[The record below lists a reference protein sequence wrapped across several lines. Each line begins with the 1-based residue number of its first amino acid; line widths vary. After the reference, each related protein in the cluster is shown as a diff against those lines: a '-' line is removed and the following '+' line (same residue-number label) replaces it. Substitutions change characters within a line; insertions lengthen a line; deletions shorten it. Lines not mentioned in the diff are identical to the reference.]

1 MSTES
6 LESTLA
12 VLGQEVPL
20 GRVDK
25 ALKELWGADEAR
37 DKASLMNFAIYSE
50 DADSVVTN
58 TELLAEITKEH
69 ACRGLLI
76 LNQPR
81 VGETPRSRA
90 WVTAHCHLVDGRK
103 SVCSE
108 QISFVLE
115 GGGANQV
122 RNTVFAHL
130 DSDLPLVFWWQ
141 GDLTEQFDERLYNVI
156 DLLFIDSSRWNDPA
170 GDFSLLLSAEQED
183 AARFHVYDLSWLRS
197 HNFRTALATC
207 FHDPAALAELP
218 KLKKMAI
225 THGPGHRV
233 AGLLLAAWVGVRLK
247 AKVEKQA
254 GGPVLVLPEGQTIA
268 IEVTEGSGAEP
279 LQSIV
284 LSSDEASFTVSRAC
298 GSAYVCTQ
306 VVLPQRQAREEIL
319 PADLPTDAALIA
331 NLLSRLGRQSLY
343 LQMVPTLQELLGCGG
358 GK

>member
-1 MSTES
+1 MTD
-6 LESTLA
+6 LESTLSI
-12 VLGQEVPL
+12 LGQEVPL

-50 DADSVVTN
+50 DPASIATN
-58 TELLAEITKEH
+58 TQLLAEITKEH

-76 LNQPR
+76 LSQPGDR
-81 VGETPRSRA
+81 KPRSRA
-90 WVTAHCHLVDGRK
+90 WVTAHCQIHDGRK

-108 QISFVLE
+108 QVSFVLE

-141 GDLTEQFDERLYNVI
+141 GDITDNFDERLYNVI
-156 DLLFIDSSRWNDPA
+156 DLLFIDSSRWSNPA
-170 GDFSLLLSAEQED
+170 HDFERLLQAECEN

-197 HNFRTALATC
+197 HFFRTALATC
-207 FHDPAALAELP
+207 FHDPLALAELP
-218 KLKKMAI
+218 KVTNMTI

-247 AKVEKQA
+247 AEMQVIDCS
-254 GGPVLVLPEGQTIA
+254 PTLVLPEGQTISVHVS
-268 IEVTEGSGAEP
+268 EVAGEAP
-279 LQSIV
+279 LQSVV
-284 LSSDEASFTVSRAC
+284 LSSANASFSVEREC
-298 GSAYVCTQ
+298 GSAYVSTR
-306 VVLPQRQAREEIL
+306 VALPDHQREELL

-343 LQMVPTLQELLGCGG
+343 LQMVPMLRQLLKCG
-358 GK
+358 